1 MFYEESFLINLLKC
15 KQCEET
21 YEKNDE
27 PSVLPCGKTICINCA
42 SDFKENQ
49 TLICYFCSKEHNY
62 SENGF
67 PKNELAANLIKEQE
81 RVVREDKATFKLKSN
96 LNELEILVNGA
107 LNEMNNK
114 EEHIKEHYDELR
126 RLVQLSTEL
135 KIEKINLIKTKFIKK
150 VNDYQLETLEKLK
163 ANKSFQQEINEIAK
177 KATNFISQ
185 TKRLSFYD
193 DLLINNQI
201 EILQFEIEHIKLDKK
216 MMKLEVNKN
225 KLDETLVGSFQN
237 PRFVYKLNVKFQIIF
252 K

>member
-1 MFYEESFLINLLKC
+1 MDS
-15 KQCEET
+15 Q
-21 YEKNDE
+21 
-27 PSVLPCGKTICINCA
+27 
-42 SDFKENQ
+42 
-49 TLICYFCSKEHNY
+49 
-62 SENGF
+62 
-67 PKNELAANLIKEQE
+67 KNELAANLIKEQE

-193 DLLINNQI
+193 ELLINNQI
-201 EILQFEIEHIKLDKK
+201 AILQFEIEHIKLDKK